1 MRPMKIA
8 ISYPAR
14 RQRPLCNRAF
24 VTLVWGMLGIG
35 LGSPGQADDRSQARS
50 MVMTRYGIVAAEQ
63 PLACQ
68 IGTRILAQGGN
79 AVDAAVA
86 VNAAL
91 GVFAPMANGMGGDL
105 FAIVYEAKTGKLHG
119 LNASGW
125 APAGLTPEVLKS
137 KRVEKMPQSGIN
149 AVTVPGAVDGWD
161 KLLGRFGRKS
171 LSDVL
176 APAIRYAEEGF
187 PVTEIFSSYWVESE
201 RKLKSDTNA
210 ARTFLLRGHAPQPG
224 EMFRNPDLAWSLK
237 QVAKHGS
244 KAFYQGEIA
253 KRILATSQELG
264 GTMTAEDLVKFS
276 SEWVEPISTSY
287 HGWTVYEMPP
297 NGQGM
302 GALLMLNLMERFP
315 LAEYGPGSANAFH
328 VMIEAKKLA
337 YADVLRYVCD
347 PKINKVPM
355 AGLLSKQYSQERA
368 GLIDLAKANC
378 SVEAGQPPPMGT
390 DTTYF
395 CVVDA
400 EGNMVSY
407 IQSNYNSFGSG
418 VVAGGTGF
426 ALQNRGGLFSLDPA
440 SPNVLVGR
448 KRPLHTIIPAF
459 MTQGNVR
466 IAFGIMGGWNQ
477 AQAHAQFVSDIVD
490 HHMNIQAALEAPRF
504 TKQTFPGCDVDLE
517 SRVPAAVRTELMTRG
532 HKVKTIGVFASEVG
546 GGQAVMRNF
555 DNGINYGASDPRK
568 DGAAMPER

>member
-1 MRPMKIA
+1 
-8 ISYPAR
+8 
-14 RQRPLCNRAF
+14 
-24 VTLVWGMLGIG
+24 MLG
-35 LGSPGQADDRSQARS
+35 LSLDTTTNWAEDRTQARS

-105 FAIVYEAKTGKLHG
+105 FAIVFEARTEKLHG

-125 APAGLTPEVLKS
+125 SPAGLTREFLNSNGVKQ
-137 KRVEKMPQSGIN
+137 MPQSGIN
-149 AVTVPGAVDGWD
+149 CVTIPGAVDGWD
-161 KLLGRFGRKS
+161 KLMRRFGRKS
-171 LSDVL
+171 LAEVL
-176 APAIRYAEEGF
+176 EPAIHYAEEGF
-187 PVTEIFSSYWVESE
+187 PVTEIFSSYWLESE
-201 RKLKSDTNA
+201 RKLLRDTNA
-210 ARTFLLRGHAPQPG
+210 ARTFLLNGHAPRPG
-224 EMFRNPDLAWSLK
+224 ELFRNPDLAWSLR
-237 QVAKHGS
+237 QVARHGR
-244 KAFYQGEIA
+244 KAFYEGEIA

-264 GTMTAEDLVKFS
+264 GTMQAEDLARFS
-276 SEWVEPISTSY
+276 GEWVEPISTTY
-287 HGWTVYEMPP
+287 HGWTVCELPP
-297 NGQGM
+297 NGQGI
-302 GALLMLNLMERFP
+302 GALIMLNLMERFP
-315 LAEYGPGSANAFH
+315 LTDFGPGSANAFH

-347 PKINKVPM
+347 PHINKVPVS
-355 AGLLSKQYSQERA
+355 GLLSKQYAQTRA
-368 GLIDLAKANC
+368 DLIDPAKANC
-378 SVEAGQPPPMGT
+378 NVEAGQPPPMGT

-395 CVVDA
+395 CVVDS

-407 IQSNYNSFGSG
+407 IQSNYSSFGSG

-426 ALQNRGGLFSLDPA
+426 ALQNRGGLFSLDTA
-440 SPNVLVGR
+440 SPNVLAGR

-459 MTQGNVR
+459 MIKDNVR

-504 TKQTFPGCDVDLE
+504 TKQTFSGCDVELE
-517 SRVPAAVRTELMTRG
+517 SRVPESVRTELAARG
-532 HKVKTIGVFASEVG
+532 HQLQIRGAFASSVG
-546 GGQAVMRNF
+546 GGQAVLRDF
-555 DNGINYGASDPRK
+555 AAGINYGASDPRK
-568 DGAAMPER
+568 DGAAVPER

>member
-1 MRPMKIA
+1 ML
-8 ISYPAR
+8 
-14 RQRPLCNRAF
+14 LCI
-24 VTLVWGMLGIG
+24 MLGIG
-35 LGSPGQADDRSQARS
+35 LVAVGKAEDRTQARS
-50 MVMTRYGIVAAEQ
+50 MVMTRYGIVAAEH

-105 FAIVYEAKTGKLHG
+105 FAIVYEAKSGKLYG

-125 APAGLTPEVLKS
+125 APAALTPEVLNNNGIN
-137 KRVEKMPQSGIN
+137 EMPQSGIN
-149 AVTVPGAVDGWD
+149 TVTVPGSVDGWD
-161 KLLGRFGRKS
+161 KLLRRFGRKS

-176 APAIRYAEEGF
+176 APAIRYAQEGF
-187 PVTEIFSSYWVESE
+187 PVTEIFSSYWMESE
-201 RKLKSDTNA
+201 RKLLRDTNA
-210 ARTFLLRGHAPQPG
+210 ADTFLLRGHAPRPG
-224 EMFRNPDLAWSLK
+224 EMFRNPDLAWSLQ
-237 QVAKHGS
+237 QVSRHGR

-253 KRILATSQELG
+253 KRILATSQKLG
-264 GTMTAEDLVKFS
+264 GRMVAEDLAKFS
-276 SEWVEPISTSY
+276 SEWVEPISSTY
-287 HGWTVYEMPP
+287 HGWTVYELPP
-297 NGQGM
+297 NGQGI
-302 GALLMLNLMERFP
+302 GALVMLNLMERFP
-315 LAEYGPGSANAFH
+315 LAEFSPGSANAFH

-347 PKINKVPM
+347 PAINKVPA
-355 AGLLSKQYSQERA
+355 AGLLSKQYAQARTS
-368 GLIDLAKANC
+368 LIDLAKANC
-378 SVEAGQPPPMGT
+378 IVQAGQPPPVGT

-418 VVAGGTGF
+418 IVAAGTGF
-426 ALQNRGGLFSLDPA
+426 ALQNRGALFSLDSA
-440 SPNVLVGR
+440 SPNVLAGR

-459 MTQGNVR
+459 MAKNNVR

-504 TKQTFPGCDVDLE
+504 TKQTFSGCDVELE
-517 SRVPAAVRTELMTRG
+517 SRVSEAVRAELAAKGHQLQIRG
-532 HKVKTIGVFASEVG
+532 PFATAVG
-546 GGQAVMRNF
+546 GGQAILRDF
-555 DNGINYGASDPRK
+555 SNGINYGASDPRK
-568 DGAAMPER
+568 DGSAMPER

>member
-1 MRPMKIA
+1 M
-8 ISYPAR
+8 
-14 RQRPLCNRAF
+14 QRPPRPR
-24 VTLVWGMLGIG
+24 TLVLFMCVLLAAG
-35 LGSPGQADDRSQARS
+35 LTPASKAQDRSQARS
-50 MVMTRYGIVAAEQ
+50 MVITRYGIVAAEQ

-105 FAIVYEAKTGKLHG
+105 FAIVYEAKTGKLYG

-125 APAGLTPEVLKS
+125 APAGLTPEFLKS
-137 KRVEKMPQSGIN
+137 KGFQTMPQSGIHC
-149 AVTVPGAVDGWD
+149 VTVPGAVDGWD
-161 KLLGRFGRKS
+161 KLLRRFGRKS
-171 LSDVL
+171 LSEVL
-176 APAIRYAEEGF
+176 APAIRYAQDGF

-201 RKLKSDTNA
+201 RKLLRDTNA
-210 ARTFLLRGHAPQPG
+210 TRTFLLRGHAPQPG
-224 EMFRNPDLAWSLK
+224 EIFRNPDLAWSLQ
-237 QVAKHGS
+237 QVASHGR
-244 KAFYQGEIA
+244 KAFYEGEIA
-253 KRILATSQELG
+253 KRILATSKELG
-264 GTMTAEDLVKFS
+264 GAMNAEDLAKFS
-276 SEWVEPISTSY
+276 SVWVEPISTTY
-287 HGWTVYEMPP
+287 RGWTVYELPP
-297 NGQGM
+297 NGQGI
-302 GALLMLNLMERFP
+302 GALMMLNLMERFP
-315 LAEYGPGSANAFH
+315 LADFGAGSANALH

-347 PKINKVPM
+347 PKINSVPVN
-355 AGLLSKQYSQERA
+355 GLLSKQYAQERA
-368 GLIDLAKANC
+368 RLINLEKANC
-378 SVEAGQPPPMGT
+378 SVEAGKPPSMGT

-426 ALQNRGGLFSLDPA
+426 ALQNRGGLFSLDTA
-440 SPNVLVGR
+440 SPNILAGR

-459 MTQGNVR
+459 MTQGDLR

-490 HHMNIQAALEAPRF
+490 YHMNIQAALEAPRF
-504 TKQTFPGCDVDLE
+504 TKQTFPGCDVELE
-517 SRVPAAVRTELMTRG
+517 SRVPDAIRAELIAKGHRLQMRG
-532 HKVKTIGVFASEVG
+532 AFASSVG
-546 GGQAVMRNF
+546 GGQAVLRDF
-555 DNGINYGASDPRK
+555 ATGINYGASDPRK